1 MGSALGLPRPTLA
14 NLGVAGLLHDLG
26 KLAVPPEVLH
36 KPGKLDAGEWEQM
49 RRHPFEGVK
58 LVTRLP
64 GLTRLTLDVMR
75 VTLEHH
81 RHVDGGGYPQVEGA
95 RPMLALSRI
104 AAVADCYDAMTAHRS
119 YRARPFTGREALE
132 LLAGTEGSHH
142 EPAALWALIRTVG
155 VYPAGTVMRT
165 SSGHVVLSM
174 SPTGDPHR
182 PRCRVLCWPD
192 GRIVEEGMSVFW
204 ESMPPDESVTE
215 VLAPEQY
222 PVPIEPLLAA

>member
-14 NLGVAGLLHDLG
+14 NLGVAGLLHDVG
-26 KLAVPPEVLH
+26 KLAVSPEVLH
-36 KPGKLDAGEWEQM
+36 KPGRLDPGEWEQM

-58 LVTRLP
+58 LATRLP

-81 RHVDGGGYPQVEGA
+81 RHVDGGGYPVVEGA

-104 AAVADCYDAMTAHRS
+104 VAVADCYDAMTAHRS

-132 LLAGTEGSHH
+132 LLAGAEGHHH

-165 SSGHVVLSM
+165 RSGHVVLSV
-174 SPTGDPHR
+174 SPGADPHF

-192 GRIVEEGMSVFW
+192 DRIVDETTPVFW
-204 ESMPPDESVTE
+204 EPMPADESVIE

-222 PVPIEPLLAA
+222 PMPIEPLHAA